1 MMQQGLVRSADS
13 DRPAPAPE
21 VTAYPVDDEL
31 VLYDARNGQGY
42 VLNPTA
48 ARIWSLCDGS
58 LTSSAVAEA
67 MSEAYA
73 LPYDEAL
80 SDVRECLD
88 YLWRAGLIT
97 SYVAETQA

>member
-1 MMQQGLVRSADS
+1 
-13 DRPAPAPE
+13 
-21 VTAYPVDDEL
+21 
-31 VLYDARNGQGY
+31 
-42 VLNPTA
+42 
-48 ARIWSLCDGS
+48 
-58 LTSSAVAEA
+58 VAEA